1 MSKQPRS
8 ERTER
13 TLKKIYEAFWTLYTK
28 KDISHITV
36 NAVTTQAGIHR
47 STFYL
52 YFDDVYDLLKK
63 AEAELLNEC
72 EALPDTVREK
82 MDIKHTGI
90 NDMIVSFYIK
100 NIEKINALMG
110 ATGDPSFIFELKKRL
125 IPVMFSHFGVSEDDE
140 DLQMGFD
147 YMITATLSLLSYS
160 YRNDPHADIEVTM
173 RRIHVFIAVGILPLV
188 AARTTDPAILE
199 KLSDPD
205 TNFIRLMKML
215 KHPIKE
221 WPVIDHDQP

>member
-1 MSKQPRS
+1 
-8 ERTER
+8 
-13 TLKKIYEAFWTLYTK
+13 
-28 KDISHITV
+28 
-36 NAVTTQAGIHR
+36 
-47 STFYL
+47 
-52 YFDDVYDLLKK
+52 
-63 AEAELLNEC
+63 
-72 EALPDTVREK
+72 
-82 MDIKHTGI
+82 
-90 NDMIVSFYIK
+90 MIVSFYIK